1 VCLTAEFGRKLASAE
16 VTGFE
21 IRLALGLSPIKWG
34 MLHVQR
40 GTGGRV
46 VTFLESSGW
55 LMVISAYWNLNLVD
69 DR

>member
-16 VTGFE
+16 ITGFE
-21 IRLALGLSPIKWG
+21 IRLALGLSPIRWG

-46 VTFLESSGW
+46 ITFLESESSG
-55 LMVISAYWNLNLVD
+55 
-69 DR
+69 